1 MRYRNLSR
9 KLNYYEPMTP
19 VIGTFLKDHLHDA
32 KAEDFVNRIKEEIA
46 YYKEN
51 KDCFGYVFY
60 IGRKV

>member
-1 MRYRNLSR
+1 
-9 KLNYYEPMTP
+9 MTP
-19 VIGTFLKDHLHDA
+19 VVETFLNDHLHDA
-32 KAEDFVNRIKEEIA
+32 KAEEFVNRIKEEIA